1 MSANVR
7 CGFKAFL
14 YATKMNEQEIKS
26 NVTSNIFLG
35 IVKNYMLLQTEDSI
49 IIFQL
54 FVCE

>member
-1 MSANVR
+1 
-7 CGFKAFL
+7 L